1 MRLRALMWAMMLLTV
16 VAGPHSTKAQGYPTK
31 PIRIIV
37 PYTPGG
43 ASDIVTR
50 IYAAGVGE
58 ILGQQV
64 VIENKP
70 GGGTNIGAEFV
81 ARSAPDGYTLF
92 VANFATQ
99 AVNRH
104 LFSKLGYDP
113 LKDFSQ
119 IAMMMRG
126 PTFLCVKPGSPFK
139 TAADIAEFG
148 RTNPGKLTYGSTGNG
163 SPNHISGEQ
172 LKALGKFDAV
182 HVPYK
187 GSAELMSDLLAGQI
201 DYAFDGATI
210 AHHRAGRLKCIGVS
224 PTTRWST
231 DPDIPTVAES
241 VPGFELISFF
251 GIVGPAKMPPEIVQ
265 KLNDAFVE
273 IGKRPDT
280 AEKIKATGVI
290 PFPASL
296 KETVEFLT
304 DVDQRW
310 GPLVKASGAKVD

>member
-1 MRLRALMWAMMLLTV
+1 MINRSILCLVFAALLLV
-16 VAGPHSTKAQGYPTK
+16 GPAAAQQSYPIK
-31 PIRIIV
+31 PIRIVV

-43 ASDIVTR
+43 ASDIVAR
-50 IYAAGVGE
+50 VYAHGVGE

-64 VIENKP
+64 IVENKP

-104 LFSKLGYDP
+104 LFKSLTYDP
-113 LKDFSQ
+113 LKDFTQ

-126 PTFLCVKPGSPFK
+126 PTFLCVKPNSPFK

-148 RTNPGKLTYGSTGNG
+148 RANPGKLTYGSTGNG

-172 LKALGKFDAV
+172 LKMLGKFDAV

-201 DYAFDGATI
+201 DFAFDGATI
-210 AHHRAGRLKCIGVS
+210 QHHRAGRLKCIGVS
-224 PTTRWST
+224 PSASWPT
-231 DPDIPTVAES
+231 DPEIPPVGKS

-251 GIVGPAKMPPEIVQ
+251 GIVGPARMPTDIVQ
-265 KLNDAFVE
+265 KLNDAFVTV
-273 IGKRPDT
+273 GKRSDT
-280 AEKIKATGVI
+280 AEKIGATGVI
-290 PFPASL
+290 PFPATL
-296 KETVEFLT
+296 KETQDFLT
-304 DVDQRW
+304 EVDQKW